1 MPTPNGD
8 ISEAGDAN
16 GPAINP
22 NDCKTSDRLS
32 PKMRR
37 RKGDVNPPSDLTI
50 AVAMVKEEIKEIDAL
65 KICAY
70 AAAPSYALPIL
81 SIGDWRVV

>member
-1 MPTPNGD
+1 LPSPNGD

-37 RKGDVNPPSDLTI
+37 LNGDVNPPSDLTI

-65 KICAY
+65 EICPY
-70 AAAPSYALPIL
+70 AAVPCALPIL
-81 SIGDWRVV
+81 SI

>member
-1 MPTPNGD
+1 
-8 ISEAGDAN
+8 
-16 GPAINP
+16 
-22 NDCKTSDRLS
+22 
-32 PKMRR
+32 
-37 RKGDVNPPSDLTI
+37 
-50 AVAMVKEEIKEIDAL
+50 MVKEEIKEIDAL

>member
-1 MPTPNGD
+1 MPSPNGD